1 MAFLAKSLESFS
13 PSLKPSFLASSK
25 AALLFNPVA
34 SLPPALAPRAKPE
47 TANGAIKQETVKRAQ
62 SAPAPKAVK

>member
-47 TANGAIKQETVKRAQ
+47 TANGAICVNA
-62 SAPAPKAVK
+62 